1 VSFEVDLLACPHCGG
16 DLEDEGRTLRC
27 ARGHSFDV
35 ARQGYVAL
43 IPGGELRH
51 HGDTRAMVEARA
63 AFLDSGHFDPILARA
78 AELAGFSADV
88 PGAVIDVGAGTGH
101 YLARVL
107 DAWPQRS
114 GLALDASRA
123 AAARAA
129 RAHPR
134 AGSVMCDVWGDLPV
148 RTGVAAVVLNA
159 FAPRN
164 GPEMRRV
171 LHDRGTLVIVHPTR
185 SHLQELVE
193 ALGLLSVGEDKDDRI
208 GHQMEP
214 WFEPI
219 ERTGLGYRVSLQAH
233 ELEALVAM
241 GPSAWHVDP
250 DALAERIASLR
261 PPIEVTVSVS
271 LTAYRPMSS

>member
-1 VSFEVDLLACPHCGG
+1 MVA
-16 DLEDEGRTLRC
+16 
-27 ARGHSFDV
+27 ARG
-35 ARQGYVAL
+35 
-43 IPGGELRH
+43 
-51 HGDTRAMVEARA
+51 
-63 AFLDSGHFDPILARA
+63 AFLDSGHFDPVLTHA
-78 AELAGFSADV
+78 AELAGLAAAA

-107 DAWPQRS
+107 DSEPERT

-123 AAARAA
+123 AAVRAA

-134 AGSVMCDVWGDLPV
+134 ASSVMCDVWGDLPV

-171 LHDRGTLVIVHPTR
+171 LHDHGVLVIAHPTR
-185 SHLQELVE
+185 RHLRELVD
-193 ALGLLSVGEDKDDRI
+193 ALGLLSVGEDKQDRI
-208 GHQMEP
+208 GHSIDP

-219 ERTGLGYRVSLQAH
+219 EGSGFGDRVTLHAH
-233 ELEALVAM
+233 EIEALVRM

-250 DALAERIASLR
+250 ETLAERVAALA
-261 PPIEVTVSVS
+261 PPVEVTFSVS
-271 LTAYRPMSS
+271 LTAYRPVSSSG